1 MYSAL
6 IDAPI
11 HTDLT
16 LLEITSPKLASWLQR
31 FGLFIGSTII
41 RHDEEVNYHP
51 VRVRGTKGDVVVPA
65 GLGIKVIVHSETGE
79 RKPLVEMKKKEKG
92 HIETMSCGRGCIQAL
107 SRLGVEEDS
116 DVVFIRSLPHMDYIT
131 LIDKI
136 VRTRISE
143 GEASRLWGKCEG
155 EEETQF
161 YFATKNKPFLVQEI
175 IGGHQVKEHLKTHA
189 IEPGASLVLENI
201 EQTSELHKPGVTP
214 VTISSAGG
222 LRLYLNPAQ
231 AGKIIVK
238 SADRENENHS
248 PGQQH
253 SDIDA
258 ETEGEK

>member
-6 IDAPI
+6 IDAPT

-16 LLEITSPKLASWLQR
+16 LLEITSPELSSWLQR

-41 RHDEEVNYHP
+41 RHDEEVNYYP
-51 VRVRGTKGDVVVPA
+51 VRVRGVKGDVVVPA

-79 RKPLVEMKKKEKG
+79 RKPLVEMMKKEKG

-107 SRLGVEEDS
+107 AHLGIEEDS
-116 DVVFIRSLPHMDYIT
+116 DILFIRSLPHMDYVI
-131 LIDKI
+131 LIDTI

-161 YFATKNKPFLVQEI
+161 YFATKNRPFLVQEI
-175 IGGHQVKEHLKTHA
+175 IGGRLIKEHLKTHA
-189 IEPGASLVLENI
+189 IEPGVSLVLEKI
-201 EQTSELHKPGVTP
+201 EQTRELHKPGATP

-222 LRLYLNPAQ
+222 LRLYLNSVQ
-231 AGKIIVK
+231 AGQIIVK
-238 SADRENENHS
+238 SVDRENESHS

-253 SDIDA
+253 
-258 ETEGEK
+258 

>member
-16 LLEITSPKLASWLQR
+16 LLEITRPELASWLQR
-31 FGLFIGSTII
+31 LGLFVGSTII

-51 VRVRGTKGDVVVPA
+51 VRVRGAKGDVVVPA
-65 GLGIKVIVHSETGE
+65 GLGLKVIVHSETGE

-107 SRLGVEEDS
+107 SHLGIEEDT
-116 DVVFIRSLPHMDYIT
+116 DVFFIRSLPHMDYVTVINK
-131 LIDKI
+131 LE
-136 VRTRISE
+136 RTRISE

-175 IGGHQVKEHLKTHA
+175 IGGRKIHEHLKTHR
-189 IEPGASLVLENI
+189 IEPGTTLVLEQI
-201 EQTSELHKPGVTP
+201 EQTRELHKPGATP
-214 VTISSAGG
+214 VTISSPGG

-231 AGKIIVK
+231 AGRIIVK
-238 SADRENENHS
+238 SADQDSESHS
-248 PGQQH
+248 PDQQH
-253 SDIDA
+253 TDS
-258 ETEGEK
+258 EGKE

>member
-16 LLEITSPKLASWLQR
+16 LLEITRPELASWLQR
-31 FGLFIGSTII
+31 LGLFVGSTII

-107 SRLGVEEDS
+107 SHLGIEEDS
-116 DVVFIRSLPHMDYIT
+116 DVVFIRSLPHMDYVT
-131 LIDKI
+131 VIDTI
-136 VRTRISE
+136 LRTRMSE

-161 YFATKNKPFLVQEI
+161 YFATKNKAFVVQGI
-175 IGGHQVKEHLKTHA
+175 IGGRQIQEHMKTHA
-189 IEPGASLVLENI
+189 IKPGVSLVLEKI
-201 EQTSELHKPGVTP
+201 EQTRELHKPGAAP
-214 VTISSAGG
+214 VTISSSSG

-231 AGKIIVK
+231 AGRIIVK
-238 SADRENENHS
+238 SADLENENHS
-248 PGQQH
+248 PDQH
-253 SDIDA
+253 NSGDN
-258 ETEGEK
+258 E

>member
-16 LLEITSPKLASWLQR
+16 LLEITSPELASWLKR
-31 FGLFIGSTII
+31 LGLFVGSTII

-65 GLGIKVIVHSETGE
+65 GLGLKVIVHSETGE
-79 RKPLVEMKKKEKG
+79 RKPLVEMMRKEKG
-92 HIETMSCGRGCIQAL
+92 HIETMSCGRGCIRAL
-107 SRLGVEEDS
+107 SHLGIEEDS
-116 DVVFIRSLPHMDYIT
+116 DVFFIRSLPHMDYVT
-131 LIDKI
+131 LINKR

-175 IGGHQVKEHLKTHA
+175 IGGRKVHEHLKTHG
-189 IEPGASLVLENI
+189 IESGVSLVLEQI
-201 EQTSELHKPGVTP
+201 EQTRELHTPGVTP
-214 VTISSAGG
+214 ITISSHGG
-222 LRLYLNPAQ
+222 LRLYLNPNQ
-231 AGKIIVK
+231 AGRIIVK
-238 SADRENENHS
+238 SAARNSEHHGT
-248 PGQQH
+248 GQQER
-253 SDIDA
+253 DA
-258 ETEGEK
+258 AGEE